1 MGGIRRIS
9 ALAIGGYAF
18 LCVCFAYAQGSSVV
32 SKEFYERRCT
42 SCHKTDGT
50 GNSQAPPINHY
61 KTWTSFARAMDRCPI
76 APELNDAEFEL
87 VSNYVVSLSRS
98 R

>member
-1 MGGIRRIS
+1 MEGLRRIS
-9 ALAIGGYAF
+9 ALVIWGCVF
-18 LCVCFAYAQGSSVV
+18 LSACFAYAQGSSVV

-50 GNSQAPPINHY
+50 GDSQAPPINHY

-76 APELNDAEFEL
+76 APELSDTELEL

>member
-18 LCVCFAYAQGSSVV
+18 LYVCFAYAQGSPVV

-76 APELNDAEFEL
+76 GPELNDTELEL